1 MGKAQ
6 RRAERYNKN
15 ITIDLLLRDVGRD
28 MRLAGP
34 VPCFVVDLSSYG
46 LGLILN
52 QVHFQGH
59 HFFYEPQD
67 NSDNQLYIEREGE
80 KDGEVLTIPVRPV
93 WFNLDDDEELRCF
106 HMGVEFQ
113 APPNDK
119 RIALLKRI
127 AAGKMGEEGGWLNR
141 LLLKL
146 WT

>member
-6 RRAERYNKN
+6 RRAERYNKS
-15 ITIDLLLRDVGRD
+15 ITIDLVLRDEGRD

-34 VPCFVVDLSSYG
+34 VSCFVVDLSSYG

-52 QVHFQGH
+52 RVHFQGH

-67 NSDNQLYIEREGE
+67 NSDSQLYIEREGGNS
-80 KDGEVLTIPVRPV
+80 GEVLTIPVRPV

-106 HMGVEFQ
+106 HMGVEFE
-113 APPNDK
+113 ASPNDE
-119 RIALLKRI
+119 RITLLKRI

>member
-15 ITIDLLLRDVGRD
+15 ITIDLVLRDVNRD

-80 KDGEVLTIPVRPV
+80 RMVR
-93 WFNLDDDEELRCF
+93 C
-106 HMGVEFQ
+106 
-113 APPNDK
+113 
-119 RIALLKRI
+119 
-127 AAGKMGEEGGWLNR
+127 
-141 LLLKL
+141 
-146 WT
+146 